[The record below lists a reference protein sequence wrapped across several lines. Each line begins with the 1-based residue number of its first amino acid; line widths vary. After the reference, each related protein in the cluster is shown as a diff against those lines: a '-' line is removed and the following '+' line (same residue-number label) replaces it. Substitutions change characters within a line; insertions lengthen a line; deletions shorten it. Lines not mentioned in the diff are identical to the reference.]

1 MSSLTSALGP
11 AQLSS
16 EDLLAFQEAYYR
28 DPVEFMQSV
37 LGNWFTSKLSWV
49 HRGWLAILL
58 RRTDFLPKYGEL
70 DKIISHFVYKENPW
84 DTAEKGK
91 PLFQLEA
98 DGNLS
103 LTVTKNTE
111 IMMPRG
117 IGKTT
122 CFNGAI
128 IFMAIY
134 EVRHF
139 VLLIG
144 ETATHASQQLQ
155 NIRREFEENSR
166 LKAIYGNLKGTGTW
180 NNDQIE
186 LANGFVLAATGR
198 GGQVRG
204 RNVNGHRPDLIALD
218 DVEDEESVATAEQR
232 QKTLEWFMSSVTPAI
247 AELDPASGI
256 FLSGTLLHNEA
267 LLVQVGRDP
276 TFTTVVLGVLDNEG
290 QPVFPSYMSLEKLEA
305 KKAFY
310 SRQGKLPHFYLEFFN
325 RLVSEDTMKLNPA
338 FVQREVLL
346 RPLALALCH
355 DPAISK
361 KKKSDS
367 ATFAVVGLYPAGR
380 FQVEDVWG
388 AIGLT
393 PQEARDKLFELHR
406 KWHGYAA
413 EVPLYCGIETVAYQ
427 EALYDLCTEKMA
439 KEDYWFQ
446 LEKLK
451 FNQEKGARILGQ
463 LEPRYKARVVH
474 HRREFGELE
483 SQMMEFPAGHDDYL
497 DVVAMCFSLLQPLYA
512 AAAEKE
518 VDREAAEGSYYK
530 SEAGA
535 TGGL

>member
-1 MSSLTSALGP
+1 MSNLSTQDLIAL
-11 AQLSS
+11 QN
-16 EDLLAFQEAYYR
+16 AYYM
-28 DPVEFMQSV
+28 DPVEFMRSV
-37 LGNWFTSKLSWV
+37 LADWFTAPLSWV

-70 DKIISHFVYKENPW
+70 DKIIKHFVYKRNPW
-84 DTAEKGK
+84 DTQEVGK
-91 PLFQLEA
+91 PLFKLEE
-98 DGNLS
+98 DGSVS
-103 LTVTKNTE
+103 LTITRNTE

-122 CFNGAI
+122 LFNGSI
-128 IFMAIY
+128 IFMAVYDI
-134 EVRHF
+134 RKF

-155 NIRREFEENSR
+155 NIRREFEENNR
-166 LKAIYGNLKGTGTW
+166 LRAIYGNLKGTGSW

-218 DVEDEESVATAEQR
+218 DVEDEESVSTPEQR
-232 QKTLEWFMSSVTPAI
+232 QKTLLWFMSSVVPAI
-247 AELDPASGI
+247 AELDPNASI

-276 TFTTVVLGVLDNEG
+276 TFTTVVLGVLDSDG
-290 QPVFPSYMSLEKLEA
+290 QPVFPHYMSLEKLEA
-305 KKAFY
+305 KKSFY
-310 SRQGKLPHFYLEFFN
+310 SRQGKLPQFYLEFFN
-325 RLVSEDTMKLNPA
+325 QLVSEDTMKLNPA
-338 FVQREVLL
+338 FVQREILL
-346 RPLALALCH
+346 RPVALALAH

-367 ATFAVVGLYPAGR
+367 ATFCVLGLYAAGR
-380 FQVEDVWG
+380 FQVEDIWG

-406 KWHGYAA
+406 KWHAYAP
-413 EVPLYCGIETVAYQ
+413 EVPLYVGLETVAYQ

-439 KEDYWFQ
+439 QDGYWFQ
-446 LEKLK
+446 IEKLK

-497 DVVAMCFSLLQPLYA
+497 DVVAMAMSMLQPLYA
-512 AAAEKE
+512 AAAEKQ
-518 VDREAAEGSYYK
+518 VDREAESGSYYD
-530 SEAGA
+530 SEAGE